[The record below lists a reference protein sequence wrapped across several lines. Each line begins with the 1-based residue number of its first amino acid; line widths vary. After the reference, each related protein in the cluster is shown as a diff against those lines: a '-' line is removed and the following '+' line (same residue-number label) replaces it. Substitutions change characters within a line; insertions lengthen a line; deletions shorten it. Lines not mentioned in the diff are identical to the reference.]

1 MDIITIVQYP
11 KRRVGLIAGL
21 VISLILNLGLLI
33 GLRFAPVIRAA
44 LGFKAIEY
52 VEEDYNRAI
61 LIDFSK
67 GFQYPPGYAGFVA
80 PRKVKS
86 LEEIRREDARQA
98 RREEQRRRRL
108 AAREREMEREKEEAL
123 AREKARQE
131 QEAASAQAARPA
143 APRSD
148 SGVPASSGIPSG
160 SGIPGGFGRIN
171 TAPIR
176 DQVQRLYQASQT
188 GLLVIP
194 EGKLRVGVTGSIN
207 PDGTLRNYRLLYR
220 SGIPAIDASAL
231 AILEAVSESRALGPL
246 HNLTSISLII
256 EVDQFAQLNV
266 VGFAGNEEEAR
277 GIVDLANAALLFA
290 RIRKA
295 QDPAAMTMLNNLK
308 VSRSGQRVEAVIQVS
323 RLTATSVLRQ
333 SLGGQ
338 Q

>member
-21 VISLILNLGLLI
+21 VISLVLNLGLLI

-44 LGFKAIEY
+44 LGFNAIEY

-61 LIDFSK
+61 LLDFSK
-67 GFQYPPGYAGFVA
+67 GFHYPPGYAGFVA

-86 LEEIRREDARQA
+86 LEEIRREEARQA

-131 QEAASAQAARPA
+131 QAAQSA

-148 SGVPASSGIPSG
+148 SGVPAA

-194 EGKLRVGVTGSIN
+194 EGKLRVGATGSIN
-207 PDGTLRNYRLLYR
+207 PDGSLRNYRLLYR

>member
-44 LGFKAIEY
+44 LGFNAIEY

-86 LEEIRREDARQA
+86 LEEIRREEARQA

-108 AAREREMEREKEEAL
+108 AAREREVEREKEEAL
-123 AREKARQE
+123 AREKTRQE
-131 QEAASAQAARPA
+131 QETASAQAAQSA

-148 SGVPASSGIPSG
+148 

-194 EGKLRVGVTGSIN
+194 EGRLRVGATGSIN
-207 PDGTLRNYRLLYR
+207 PDGSLRNYRLLYR

>member
-11 KRRVGLIAGL
+11 KRRVGLVAGL
-21 VISLILNLGLLI
+21 VISLVLNLGLLI

-44 LGFKAIEY
+44 LGFNAIEY

-67 GFQYPPGYAGFVA
+67 GFHYPPGYAGFVA

-86 LEEIRREDARQA
+86 LEEIRREEARQA

-108 AAREREMEREKEEAL
+108 AAREREVEREKEESL
-123 AREKARQE
+123 AREKTRQE
-131 QEAASAQAARPA
+131 QETASAQATQSA
-143 APRSD
+143 APRPD
-148 SGVPASSGIPSG
+148 SGVPAG

-194 EGKLRVGVTGSIN
+194 EGRLRVGATGSIN
-207 PDGTLRNYRLLYR
+207 PDGSLRNYRLLYR

-266 VGFAGNEEEAR
+266 VGFAGNEDEAR